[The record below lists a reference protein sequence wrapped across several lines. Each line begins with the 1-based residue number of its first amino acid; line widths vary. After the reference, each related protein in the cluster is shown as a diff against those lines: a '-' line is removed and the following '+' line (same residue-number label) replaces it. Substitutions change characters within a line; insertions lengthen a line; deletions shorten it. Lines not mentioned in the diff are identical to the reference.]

1 LGLLSNIGTGPV
13 ALDTSIFVYFIE
25 EHPIYL
31 PLVEPLFE
39 AIDAGELE
47 AVTSSVTLLE
57 VLVIP
62 FRFANAALID
72 RYETLLTKSRGL
84 ALVDLD
90 RDFLRSVAQVR
101 AGTRAKAP
109 DAMQLAAAMAAG
121 CPAFLTND
129 DRIPNV
135 PGVRKLLLDDYLPA
149 SRPDS
154 ARR

>member
-1 LGLLSNIGTGPV
+1 MGLLSDLGGGPV
-13 ALDTSIFVYFIE
+13 ALDSSIFIYLIE

-31 PLVEPLFE
+31 PLVEPLFK

-47 AVTSSVTLLE
+47 VVTSSLTLLE

-84 ALVDLD
+84 RLVDLD

-101 AGTRAKAP
+101 AATRAKTP

-121 CPAFLTND
+121 CPVFLTND
-129 DRIPNV
+129 DRIPDV
-135 PGVRKLLLDDYLPA
+135 SGLRVLQLADYLKA
-149 SRPDS
+149 
-154 ARR
+154 

>member
-1 LGLLSNIGTGPV
+1 MGLLSDVGKGPV
-13 ALDTSIFVYFIE
+13 ALDTSIFIYLIE
-25 EHPIYL
+25 EHPVYL

-39 AIDAGELE
+39 AIDAGEFE

-62 FRFANAALID
+62 FRFANAALIE

-84 ALVDLD
+84 QLIDLD

-101 AGTRAKAP
+101 AVTRAKAP

-121 CPAFLTND
+121 CPVFLTND

-135 PGVRKLLLDDYLPA
+135 PGLRSLLLEDYLPH
-149 SRPDS
+149 P
-154 ARR
+154 